1 MKRPFIRPRP
11 FSAHFGE
18 SDVWI
23 YLNDRFVNEDEALVS
38 VFDHGFLYGDG
49 VYETI
54 RSYGN
59 KIFMREQHLTRLR
72 RSADAIGL
80 TIPERDWPSL
90 LHEAMARNGAG
101 DDRSDAYIRI
111 TISRGRGDIGLD
123 PALCPIPTIVIMVNP
138 LKPPPPERYRTGV
151 SLIVAKTRRNLSAA
165 LDPQIKATN
174 FLNNIQAKRE
184 AIAAGAFDSVLLNW
198 EGYVTE
204 CTISNLFFAQSGRLY
219 TPALSCGILDGITR
233 GVLLGLAREAGIPV
247 EEGQFTVETLAHADE
262 CFLSNTTMEVM
273 PVTRLDGRPISGG
286 MPGPLT
292 ERLHQIFVAQ
302 RRKFL
307 EP

>member
-1 MKRPFIRPRP
+1 MT
-11 FSAHFGE
+11 
-18 SDVWI
+18 VWI
-23 YLNDRFVNEDEALVS
+23 YLNDRFVNEDEARVS

-59 KIFMREQHLTRLR
+59 KIFMRDQHLARLR
-72 RSADAIGL
+72 RSAEAIGL
-80 TIPERDWPSL
+80 RIPKADWPSL
-90 LHEAMARNGAG
+90 LHESMDRNGVG
-101 DDRSDAYIRI
+101 NDRTDAYIRI
-111 TISRGRGDIGLD
+111 TISRGMGDIGLD
-123 PALCPIPTIVIMVNP
+123 PALCPHPTLVVITRP
-138 LKPPPPERYRTGV
+138 LKPPPQERYQNGV
-151 SLIVAKTRRNLSAA
+151 SLIVAKTRRNLPSA

-198 EGYVTE
+198 EGHITE
-204 CTISNLFFAQSGRLY
+204 CTVSNLFFVKSARLC

-233 GVLLGLAREAGIPV
+233 GILLTLAHEAGIPV
-247 EEGQFTVETLAHADE
+247 QEGRFSVEALMAADE

-273 PVTRLDGRPISGG
+273 PVVRLNGQPIGPG
-286 MPGPLT
+286 IPGPLT
-292 ERLHQIFVAQ
+292 GRLHQIFVAQ

-307 EP
+307 ES

>member
-1 MKRPFIRPRP
+1 
-11 FSAHFGE
+11 
-18 SDVWI
+18 
-23 YLNDRFVNEDEALVS
+23 LNDRFVKEEEALVS

-54 RSYGN
+54 RSYGD
-59 KIFMREQHLTRLR
+59 KIFMRDQHLARLR

-80 TIPERDWPSL
+80 AVPERDWPSL

-123 PALCPIPTIVIMVNP
+123 PALCPTPTIVIMVKP

-198 EGYVTE
+198 EGHVTE
-204 CTISNLFFAQSGRLY
+204 CTISNLFFVQSGRLC

-233 GVLLGLAREAGIPV
+233 GVLLASAREAGIPV
-247 EEGQFTVETLAHADE
+247 HEGHYTIETLAGADE

-286 MPGPLT
+286 IPGPLT
-292 ERLHQIFVAQ
+292 ARMHQIFVTQ

>member
-1 MKRPFIRPRP
+1 MM
-11 FSAHFGE
+11 G
-18 SDVWI
+18 WI
-23 YLNDRFVNEDEALVS
+23 YLNDRFVREEQAVVS

-54 RSYGN
+54 RSYGE
-59 KIFMREQHLTRLR
+59 KIFMRDQHLARLR

-80 TIPERDWPSL
+80 RIPDCDWPSL
-90 LHEAMARNGAG
+90 LHESMERNAVGN
-101 DDRSDAYIRI
+101 DRADAYIRI
-111 TISRGRGDIGLD
+111 TISRGTGDIGLD
-123 PALCPIPTIVIMVNP
+123 PALCASPTLVIITRP
-138 LKPPPPERYRTGV
+138 LKPPPTERYRTGV
-151 SLIVAKTRRNLSAA
+151 SLIVAKTRRNLPAA

-198 EGYVTE
+198 EGHVTE
-204 CTISNLFFAQSGRLY
+204 CTVSNLFFVQSGRLC

-233 GVLLGLAREAGIPV
+233 GILLSLARGAGLRV
-247 EEGQFTVETLAHADE
+247 DEGRFTAETLAAADE

-273 PVTRLDGRPISGG
+273 PATQLNGRPIGAG
-286 MPGPLT
+286 APGPT
-292 ERLHQIFVAQ
+292 TGRLHQIFVAE

>member
-1 MKRPFIRPRP
+1 MT
-11 FSAHFGE
+11 
-18 SDVWI
+18 VWI
-23 YLNDRFVNEDEALVS
+23 YLNDRFVKEEEALVS

-54 RSYGN
+54 RSYRD
-59 KIFMREQHLTRLR
+59 KIFMRDQHLERLR
-72 RSADAIGL
+72 RSAEAIGL
-80 TIPERDWPSL
+80 DIPERDWPAL
-90 LHEAMARNGAG
+90 LHESMARNSAG
-101 DDRSDAYIRI
+101 NDRTDAYIRI
-111 TISRGRGDIGLD
+111 TISRGKGDIGLD
-123 PALCPIPTIVIMVNP
+123 PALCSAPTIVIMTKP

-151 SLIVAKTRRNLSAA
+151 SLVVANTRRNLPKA

-198 EGYVTE
+198 EGYLTE
-204 CTISNLFFAQSGRLY
+204 CTVSNLFFVQSGCVC

-233 GVLLGLAREAGIPV
+233 SVLLTLAREAAIPTQ
-247 EEGQFTVETLAHADE
+247 GAQIPAETLAAADE

-273 PVTRLDGRPISGG
+273 PATHLNGRPIGVG
-286 MPGPLT
+286 TPGPLT
-292 ERLHQIFVAQ
+292 RRLHQIFVAHRQ
-302 RRKFL
+302 KFL

>member
-1 MKRPFIRPRP
+1 MM
-11 FSAHFGE
+11 A
-18 SDVWI
+18 WI
-23 YLNDRFVNEDEALVS
+23 YLNDRFVKEDEAQIS

-54 RSYGN
+54 RSYGD
-59 KIFMREQHLTRLR
+59 KIFMRDQHLARLR

-80 TIPERDWPSL
+80 TIPERNWPSL
-90 LHEAMARNGAG
+90 LHESMERNGVG
-101 DDRSDAYIRI
+101 NDRTDAYIRI
-111 TISRGRGDIGLD
+111 TISRGKGDIGLD
-123 PALCPIPTIVIMVNP
+123 PALCRTPTIVIITKP
-138 LKPPPPERYRTGV
+138 LKPPPAERYRTGV
-151 SLIVAKTRRNLSAA
+151 SLIVARTRRNLPGA

-198 EGYVTE
+198 EGHVTE
-204 CTISNLFFAQSGRLY
+204 CTVSNLFFVEAGRLC
-219 TPALSCGILDGITR
+219 TPALPCGILDGITR
-233 GVLLGLAREAGIPV
+233 GILLTLAREGGIPV
-247 EEGQFTVETLAHADE
+247 SEGRFTAEVLAAAEE

-273 PVTRLDGRPISGG
+273 PATQLNGRPIGNG

-292 ERLHQIFVAQ
+292 GRLHQIFVGQ

-307 EP
+307 ES

>member
-1 MKRPFIRPRP
+1 MT
-11 FSAHFGE
+11 
-18 SDVWI
+18 VWI
-23 YLNDRFVNEDEALVS
+23 YLNDRFVKEEEALVS

-54 RSYGN
+54 RSYGD
-59 KIFMREQHLTRLR
+59 KIFMRDQHLARLR

-80 TIPERDWPSL
+80 IIPERNWPSL
-90 LHEAMARNGAG
+90 LHQCMERNGVG
-101 DDRSDAYIRI
+101 TDRTDAYIRI
-111 TISRGRGDIGLD
+111 TISRGTGDIGLD
-123 PALCPIPTIVIMVNP
+123 PALCAQPTLVIITKP
-138 LKPPPPERYRTGV
+138 LKPPPPDRYRTGI
-151 SLIVAKTRRNLSAA
+151 SLVVAKTKRNLPGA

-198 EGYVTE
+198 EGHLTE
-204 CTISNLFFAQSGRLY
+204 CTVSNLFFVESGRLC

-233 GVLLGLAREAGIPV
+233 GIILTLANEANISV
-247 EEGQFTVETLAHADE
+247 HEGRFTVETLMAAEE

-273 PVTRLDGRPISGG
+273 PATQLNGRSIGSGK
-286 MPGPLT
+286 PGPLT
-292 ERLHQIFVAQ
+292 ARLHQIFVAQ

-307 EP
+307 ES